1 MINEIIKQKNLT
13 LFLLIN
19 LVTLLR
25 VPLIV
30 IFIYN
35 IINYFNFS
43 NSSNGM
49 ITIIV
54 SICILFSDFIDGK
67 LARKYKVTSNIGQN
81 LDIYLDFI
89 YIISG
94 VIILSLYN
102 QLDYYFDIVIV
113 YKFLEFIVFSRVFR
127 GKYQCKKG
135 NNYYYDL
142 LGELVSASFYI
153 VPLIVVSLRY
163 FNCYYGTIIIN
174 IVVICITIFTCISSI
189 VKIIFIIKSYILN

>member
-1 MINEIIKQKNLT
+1 MINEIKRQEKFT
-13 LFLLIN
+13 LFLLVN
-19 LVTLLR
+19 LVTLIR

-30 IFIYN
+30 IFGYN
-35 IINYFNFS
+35 LVYYLKFS
-43 NSSNGM
+43 NSING
-49 ITIIV
+49 IIV
-54 SICILFSDFIDGK
+54 IITSIFVLFSDFIDGK

-94 VIILSLYN
+94 VTILSVYN